1 MAKTF
6 CGQKKTFHSSA
17 DCILCLERQTLNEE
31 MMRMNRIWR
40 QFWRQC
46 YHFTH
51 REHCNEWM
59 QASLMYT
66 NWRIFVWNPK
76 KVTGPRSEIVQV
88 GIYFFRQHQTSWN
101 VNTKTWSQIIIAFA
115 PNTSDGSFLQHLI
128 SHSRQEA
135 QATSNKILHIH
146 TRTTHILGYF
156 FMPLWYVSLLV
167 TALDT
172 IRYFIPMK
180 KENSTCEIASAAL
193 GTLFLCCV
201 RVWTKIQERCC
212 SLFLFSLR
220 NVTCARHA
228 TYNTNTTWEERSER
242 NMGRSANPLK

>member
-66 NWRIFVWNPK
+66 NWQIFVWNQK

-101 VNTKTWSQIIIAFA
+101 VNTKTWSLIIIAFA

-146 TRTTHILGYF
+146 TRTTHVLGYF
-156 FMPLWYVSLLV
+156 FMPFRVIV
-167 TALDT
+167 
-172 IRYFIPMK
+172 IRF
-180 KENSTCEIASAAL
+180 
-193 GTLFLCCV
+193 
-201 RVWTKIQERCC
+201 
-212 SLFLFSLR
+212 
-220 NVTCARHA
+220 VTCVSSRHHPL
-228 TYNTNTTWEERSER
+228 TGWNSL
-242 NMGRSANPLK
+242 SANQKLLYLCF